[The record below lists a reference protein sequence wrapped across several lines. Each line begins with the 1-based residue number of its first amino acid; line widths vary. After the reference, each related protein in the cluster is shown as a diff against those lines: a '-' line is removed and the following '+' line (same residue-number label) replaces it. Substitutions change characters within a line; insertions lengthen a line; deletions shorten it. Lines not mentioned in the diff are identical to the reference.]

1 MMDLRSIELALSG
14 AEQAHRW
21 MIDVWGCAD
30 AGRIGETWYLRGS
43 GSHPYLMALADNADR
58 FVRSTTFVCSPDRL
72 EQVAQAAAAHGLA
85 AAPCTAS
92 DPGGGSGIVVELAE
106 GEILRFLTGAQTV
119 APIAG
124 HARASRRVMPV
135 KLTHVVFNA
144 ADAEASGTLAEQVL
158 GFTVS
163 DRTRGMVF
171 VRCNTS
177 HHSTAFA
184 RSGFSSLNHV
194 AFEMDDLDAVMRGI
208 GNMRDH
214 GFAPAWG
221 PGRHGPGD
229 NVYAYYIAPFG
240 PVIEYSTAVEKVP
253 DDYRAGA
260 PDDWTWPER
269 RIDQWG
275 ISDKD
280 LNALRVAEET
290 FRFRRE
296 WASAPVPLSS
306 GV

>member
-1 MMDLRSIELALSG
+1 MIALRSIELALPG
-14 AEQAHRW
+14 AAEAHRW
-21 MIDVWGCAD
+21 MVEIWGCAD
-30 AGRIGETWYLRGS
+30 AGRIDDTWYLRGS
-43 GSHPYLMALADNADR
+43 GTDPYLVALSDHADR
-58 FVRSTTFVCSPDRL
+58 FVRSTTFTCSPDRL
-72 EQVAQAAAAHGLA
+72 AQVAHAAARRGLN
-85 AAPCTAS
+85 AAPCTS
-92 DPGGGSGIVVELAE
+92 RDPGDGHGLVVELAE
-106 GEILRFLTGAQTV
+106 GECLRFLVDAQAV

-135 KLTHVVFNA
+135 KLTHVVFNS
-144 ADAEASGTLAEQVL
+144 ADAEASADLVEDVL
-158 GFTVS
+158 GFRVS

-171 VRCNTS
+171 VRCNHA

-184 RSGFSSLNHV
+184 RAGFSSLNHV

-221 PGRHGPGD
+221 PGRHGPGN

-240 PVIEYSTAVEKVP
+240 PVIEYSTAVETVP
-253 DDYRAGA
+253 ANHVAGA
-260 PDDWTWPER
+260 PDDWTWPDK

-275 ISDKD
+275 VSDKD
-280 LNALRVAEET
+280 FAGLRAAEEA

-296 WASAPVPLSS
+296 WQPAPIPSCA
-306 GV
+306 GA